1 MDKIP
6 CEIIRDLIPLVADHA
21 ASKESEKLVQE
32 HIAECGSCR
41 ALLQYEPQ
49 PEAVPVVARTLKK
62 LRRRL
67 FWTVCAVLVI
77 GIVSGAAMMD
87 HYTMFYNFILFPA
100 VGASAYFLL
109 KKWCWVAPA
118 ATFTAVFL
126 RYLFAPGKINWTDGA
141 INGILYGIICA
152 LFIGIGLLIGFLLH
166 FAFKK
171 ERNSP

>member
-1 MDKIP
+1 MDQIP

-77 GIVSGAAMMD
+77 GI
-87 HYTMFYNFILFPA
+87 
-100 VGASAYFLL
+100 
-109 KKWCWVAPA
+109 
-118 ATFTAVFL
+118 
-126 RYLFAPGKINWTDGA
+126 
-141 INGILYGIICA
+141 
-152 LFIGIGLLIGFLLH
+152 GLLIGFLLH